1 MDIQPQVIIHALPLL
16 AEGLNMTL
24 RFSAAAFLLGLGV
37 GFAVGLLR
45 YRSRF
50 CFRLFAPYVEITRG
64 TPLLIQLY
72 FIYYG
77 LPSLG
82 ITMGCFTAGVLGL
95 GLNSGAYI
103 SEIIRGALYG
113 VARGQEEAAY
123 ALGLSWFKA
132 MALVVMPQAIRTA
145 LPPLVNA
152 FSATI
157 KDSSLVSIIAVTEL
171 TRAGQLVYTRTFR
184 AFEVYLV
191 VGLAYLAIIL
201 SISVLSARL
210 ESRLKIKGLSH

>member
-1 MDIQPQVIIHALPLL
+1 MDFQPEIILNALPLL

-24 RFSAAAFLLGLGV
+24 RFSAAAFALALVL
-37 GFAVGLLR
+37 GFAVGVLR
-45 YRSRF
+45 YKSTLLY
-50 CFRLFAPYVEITRG
+50 RLLAPYVEIARG

-82 ITMGCFTAGVLGL
+82 ITLGCFTAGVLGL

-103 SEIIRGALYG
+103 SEIVRGALYG
-113 VARGQEEAAY
+113 VGRGQAEAA
-123 ALGLSWFKA
+123 AAMGLTWFQT
-132 MALVVMPQAIRTA
+132 MVLVVVPQAMRTA

-157 KDSSLVSIIAVTEL
+157 KDSSLVSVIAVTEL
-171 TRAGQLVYTRTFR
+171 TRASQLVYTRTFR
-184 AFEVYLV
+184 AFEIYLV
-191 VGLAYLAIIL
+191 VGLAYLAVIL
-201 SISVLSARL
+201 SISFISGKL
-210 ESRLKIKGLSH
+210 ESRLAIRNH